1 MMRGY
6 WGQPDDEADCFW
18 HRPSPGGHPDRFYR
32 TGDLVR
38 VNADGEY
45 VFAGRRD
52 RQVKSRGH
60 RIELDEVQAAI
71 AAEAGIAEVAV
82 YDVPDG
88 EGSRALIAA
97 LSLEAGHS
105 WNQPDLVRR
114 LRARLPAYAV
124 PTRFAVLQKLPRT
137 SAGKVD
143 WQTLRATDVVGRGL
157 SAPPCPT
164 CRRSRREGVVNR
176 YEEQLR
182 RFIVD
187 ELLSGDADLTPD
199 DSILADGVLD
209 SVGVMRLV
217 AFIDEQFDYQV
228 PAQDL
233 TIEHFRTTQSLAAYL
248 ERQLRGAG
256 EA

>member
-1 MMRGY
+1 MRGAAMMRGY

-52 RQVKSRGH
+52 RQVKARGH

-82 YDVPDG
+82 SAVPDG

-97 LSLEAGHS
+97 LSLEAGQS

-124 PTRFAVLQKLPRT
+124 PARFAVLQKLPRT
-137 SAGKVD
+137 SAGTVD
-143 WQTLRATDVVGRGL
+143 WQALRATDPTVVAVGAAGRA
-157 SAPPCPT
+157 S
-164 CRRSRREGVVNR
+164 
-176 YEEQLR
+176 
-182 RFIVD
+182 
-187 ELLSGDADLTPD
+187 
-199 DSILADGVLD
+199 
-209 SVGVMRLV
+209 
-217 AFIDEQFDYQV
+217 
-228 PAQDL
+228 
-233 TIEHFRTTQSLAAYL
+233 
-248 ERQLRGAG
+248 
-256 EA
+256 